1 MVVAGASVAQPP
13 ASDQHSTRVV
23 YNISIWSLSLLSG
36 TELQSLQFPD
46 RSIFYYSWIQFHYP
60 RVYANE
66 VSLGDWRPLVR
77 KTKLCL
83 EGCKFQQNLWPP
95 GRKEG
100 LQIEFNQQQLMS
112 IIPDETSINTPKWVQ
127 RTSRLVNTRCWGW
140 GGVACLEKPQKFYT
154 PFPILCPMY
163 LFQ

>member
-127 RTSRLVNTRCWGW
+127 RTSRLVNTRCWGS